1 MPGEKGPLP
10 WAPGPAPS
18 PPSGTGPTTQR
29 AGVSRGPAARET
41 RRVCAHQ
48 GFLEIKFGAG
58 VVNALEAVG
67 AHVTGCASWRP
78 PQPPPGPAPGLQG
91 RHPQARLRVRPPS
104 RRRGGGRVS
113 RAASPRP
120 SRLRGAPD
128 RLTPPP
134 WPAPAR
140 MEGGPAGVRGV
151 GRSGPHNLSRIQPMD
166 RSSSWN
172 RLAPRALFPCL
183 RVG

>member
-18 PPSGTGPTTQR
+18 PPSGTGPATQR

-78 PQPPPGPAPGLQG
+78 DPQPPPGPSTRRVASGFV
-91 RHPQARLRVRPPS
+91 PQAGGEEVAVSAEPRPRVPHAS
-104 RRRGGGRVS
+104 GVSQTVS
-113 RAASPRP
+113 R
-120 SRLRGAPD
+120 RLRG
-128 RLTPPP
+128 LHPPE
-134 WPAPAR
+134 WK
-140 MEGGPAGVRGV
+140 GD
-151 GRSGPHNLSRIQPMD
+151 L
-166 RSSSWN
+166 
-172 RLAPRALFPCL
+172 
-183 RVG
+183 